1 MFSQEV
7 GRATMFALEDDY
19 NAGSFFNNSLK
30 VRMNLIGFLNQNQP
44 QFFGVRCV
52 GAVPEF

>member
-1 MFSQEV
+1 
-7 GRATMFALEDDY
+7 MFAPEDDLS
-19 NAGSFFNNSLK
+19 AGNFFNNSLK
-30 VRMNLIGFLNQNQP
+30 VRMNLIGFLNRNQP